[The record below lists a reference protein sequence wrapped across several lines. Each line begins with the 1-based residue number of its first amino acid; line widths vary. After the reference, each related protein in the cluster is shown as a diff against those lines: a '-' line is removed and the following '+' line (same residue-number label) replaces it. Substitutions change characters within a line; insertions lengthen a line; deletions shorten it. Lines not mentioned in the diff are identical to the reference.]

1 MSIGKI
7 RKGALHKRL
16 HVAPGKKIP
25 LSTLRAAK
33 ARAKRTGDKRL
44 MKQATFAINFR
55 GHK

>member
-25 LSTLRAAK
+25 LSKLRAAK

-44 MKQATFAINFR
+44 MKQATFALNFR